1 MTRIDR
7 LFTLRDE
14 HLTERRRIL
23 STVQREQRQNLTPD
37 ETKRFREA
45 VAALKDIDEQIADL
59 KDEEARSGRNN
70 PEVLA
75 DLRASSRDGWA
86 ARTHKAIRAM
96 SGEARALVSGSLE
109 VPSIITPAA
118 TPKARPAR
126 LIDLLVNRVV
136 LESNWY
142 TYYRQSAR
150 TNNANVVADG
160 ATKPTSVFTL
170 TEIEDRARVV
180 ATLTESF
187 PIRLFQDAGFAIEFL
202 ESEAREAVLDEIE
215 QQIISGAGTGENMTG
230 LTAVAGTIPVAFITD
245 VVTTLRRGL
254 TALQQAGEN
263 PTAWLINPVDA
274 EALDLT
280 KEGTGGVG
288 FLLDGVTE
296 GNDRSANVLGPTS
309 ITRVVTNSVPAGTA
323 ILGDFTKL
331 RLAVRENM
339 RIDVD
344 TAGDLFTTNS
354 AIIRAEARVGVQHL
368 RPSAFAI
375 CELTE

>member
-1 MTRIDR
+1 MNRIDR
-7 LFTLRDE
+7 LLTLRHE
-14 HLTERRRIL
+14 HLAERRRIL
-23 STVQREQRQNLTPD
+23 STVQREQRQDLTPD

-70 PEVLA
+70 PDVVA
-75 DLRASSRDGWA
+75 ALRASSRDDWA

-126 LIDLLVNRVV
+126 LIDLLINRVA
-136 LESNWY
+136 LESNSY
-142 TYYRQSAR
+142 TYYRQNVR
-150 TNNANVVADG
+150 TSNANVVADG
-160 ATKPTSVFTL
+160 ATKPTSTFTL
-170 TEIEDRARVV
+170 TEVEDRARVV

-187 PIRLFQDAGFAIEFL
+187 PVRLFQDAAFAIEFL

-230 LTAVAGTIPVAFITD
+230 LTVVAGTTPVAFSTD
-245 VVTTLRRGL
+245 AVTTLRKGL
-254 TALQQAGEN
+254 TALQQAGEV
-263 PTAWLINPVDA
+263 PTAWLLNPVDA

-280 KEGTGGVG
+280 REATGGIG

-344 TAGDLFTTNS
+344 TAGDLFATNS
-354 AIIRAEARVGVQHL
+354 AVIRAEARVGVQHL

-375 CELTE
+375 CDLTE